1 MRIKAREPGKRQIR
15 NSCELSQR
23 DVSVRKSNKE
33 ALWKVK
39 PSNDEIRC
47 LFQKDCHLTALGRM
61 DCRDQGKKL
70 RDPLEDCGS
79 NQGKKLY
86 KSELS

>member
-1 MRIKAREPGKRQIR
+1 MRIKAREPGKGQIR
-15 NSCELSQR
+15 SSCELSQR
-23 DVSVRKSNKE
+23 DVSVCKSNKE

-39 PSNDEIRC
+39 QSNDEIRC

-61 DCRDQGKKL
+61 DRRYQGKKL
-70 RDPLEDCGS
+70 GDPLEDCGS

-86 KSELS
+86 KFELN

>member
-1 MRIKAREPGKRQIR
+1 MRRKTSEPGKGQIR

-23 DVSVRKSNKE
+23 AVSVCKSNKE

-39 PSNDEIRC
+39 QSNDVLRC
-47 LFQKDCHLTALGRM
+47 LFQKDCHLTALGRV
-61 DCRDQGKKL
+61 DCRDQGTKL
-70 RDPLEDCGS
+70 GDPLEDCGS
-79 NQGKKLY
+79 HQGKKLY